1 MRKSELVAAVAT
13 KLERTQVDVEEILN
27 GIFEVIPDVVMSGEE
42 VLTPIGKFKL
52 KVTPPRQVLN
62 PQTGEKFMSG
72 ETRRLVFKSSRTYK
86 VKEEPKAEAKGKK
99 TAKKR

>member
-1 MRKSELVAAVAT
+1 MKKSELVATVAA
-13 KLERTQVDVEEILN
+13 KLERTHRDVEEVLE
-27 GIFEVIPDVVMSGEE
+27 GIFETIAERAMEGEE

-72 ETRRLVFKSSRTYK
+72 ETRRLVFKSSRTFK
-86 VKEEPKAEAKGKK
+86 VKEEPKAKGKK
-99 TAKKR
+99 TVKKR